1 MELNVE
7 TETDYYKN
15 AKKYWSTISPTV
27 DGMLGGFGSISFIDI
42 RGSEQFLRHLYRLK
56 PAPGHQRALDCGAGI
71 GRITRGLLVPFFEQ
85 VDLVEQDEQFCQT
98 ARTSL
103 KDCGPKIGTVY
114 NEGLQSFVP
123 QAGHYD
129 IIWVQWVL
137 GHLTDEDLVQFF
149 SRCANGLARS
159 GMMVMKENFTSNDEV
174 IADETDS
181 SVTRPLA
188 AMKALLKRGNLR
200 VVKEQRQTSF
210 PKELYPVYMLALKP
224 LIKS

>member
-1 MELNVE
+1 MELNE
-7 TETDYYKN
+7 APENDYYKN
-15 AKKYWSTISPTV
+15 ARKYWSNISPTV

-56 PAPGHQRALDCGAGI
+56 PAPGRQRALDCGAGI

-85 VDLVEQDEQFCQT
+85 VDLVEQDEHFCQT
-98 ARTSL
+98 ARASL
-103 KDCGPKIGTVY
+103 EDCGHKIGTVY
-114 NEGLQSFVP
+114 NEGLQNFVP
-123 QAGHYD
+123 QRHYD

-149 SRCANGLARS
+149 SRCANGLARG
-159 GMMVMKENFTSNDEV
+159 GMIVIKENFTSNDEV

-188 AMKALLKRGNLR
+188 VMKALLKRGNLR